1 MAITSKQPKS
11 DEVEVSVFGP
21 GYGEAVLV
29 HLGAGEWVIVDSCWD
44 VRAHRNPILH
54 YLSSIGVDPNAVVAV
69 VVSHW
74 HSDHVRGISD
84 IALAC
89 SAADFWISAA
99 LTIEWYGD
107 AYPGNEVD
115 VNSGISSQGAKTLET
130 SGDTGLL
137 TTRPL
142 ARKFFAENAGWFYVR
157 NILDGLNR
165 MGWQTSSIR
174 PGNVLS
180 SELDS
185 LANKKEIEKRK
196 LSNGSIMFA
205 RNGTEASVTLREP
218 EASGSSHDQQ
228 EGGDGQ

>member
-1 MAITSKQPKS
+1 MMSTMDAAALRLIVKEHV
-11 DEVEVSVFGP
+11 DEL
-21 GYGEAVLV
+21 A
-29 HLGAGEWVIVDSCWD
+29 D
-44 VRAHRNPILH
+44 VRRQM
-54 YLSSIGVDPNAVVAV
+54 
-69 VVSHW
+69 
-74 HSDHVRGISD
+74 
-84 IALAC
+84 
-89 SAADFWISAA
+89 AA
-99 LTIEWYGD
+99 LGKRENALVNLIEWYGD

-142 ARKFFAENAGWFYVR
+142 VRKFFAENAGWFYVR